1 MATSGLIYL
10 RAGQTTEGK
19 KLYRDAISFFKR
31 SGNPVGEALAVAYFA
46 QEAARAELPEAPGIV
61 EEAKK
66 FAKNL
71 KNIPE
76 LAVLVERAERWRFA
90 VQHRNATKP

>member
-1 MATSGLIYL
+1 
-10 RAGQTTEGK
+10 
-19 KLYRDAISFFKR
+19 
-31 SGNPVGEALAVAYFA
+31 
-46 QEAARAELPEAPGIV
+46 V